1 MNPPV
6 PTPATPA
13 TSAGAPAH
21 AGLEPLRLPLGAATP
36 WLQRA
41 LAPATQVLAG
51 RPVLV
56 LGLGASGLALARWCA
71 LAGAQVTVAD
81 SRPSAPQAATL
92 AAELPD
98 AQLRLGTRFDAT
110 LFASAPW
117 ALVCRSPGI
126 LPSDMAELSA
136 AAQSAGT
143 AIVGELCLFG
153 QAMQALGGAAEVAT
167 AHVARVGQGRGEESE
182 PATDEPRPC
191 PTRATTPAPTNASQ
205 NYRPHVLAITG
216 TNGKTTT
223 TALTA
228 HLLQAAGWDVAV
240 AGNIGPNLLDV
251 LRQRLQAQHL
261 HELPQAWVLE
271 LSSFQLDA
279 VEGFEASVAT
289 VLNLSEDHLDWHGTM
304 AAYGAAKA
312 RIYGQRALM
321 LLNRDDA
328 TVMSWCPVPA
338 HAASAS
344 PAPASRRR
352 TPAPPLRPYQSFG
365 TDAPQRPGD
374 WGLQS
379 VNGLTW
385 LVRALA
391 DDENAIA
398 PRRRTSAQ
406 TKADA
411 TAQAAPR
418 LQLLMPA
425 DALRIRGRHNASNA
439 LAALALASA
448 AGAELAPLLHGLR
461 DYRGEPHRVEPVGIV
476 AEVEYIDD
484 SKGTNVGATLAALNG
499 LGVERKLVLILG
511 GDGKGQH
518 FAPLAAAVARYARA
532 VALIGRD
539 AATIEAELADCGV
552 PLQRCASLPEAVRWC
567 AAQARPGDA
576 VLLSPAC
583 ASLDMFRDY
592 AHRAQ
597 VFVATVRELQQE
609 EGTPA

>member
-1 MNPPV
+1 MCI
-6 PTPATPA
+6 
-13 TSAGAPAH
+13 
-21 AGLEPLRLPLGAATP
+21 RD
-36 WLQRA
+36 R
-41 LAPATQVLAG
+41 
-51 RPVLV
+51 
-56 LGLGASGLALARWCA
+56 
-71 LAGAQVTVAD
+71 
-81 SRPSAPQAATL
+81 
-92 AAELPD
+92 
-98 AQLRLGTRFDAT
+98 
-110 LFASAPW
+110 
-117 ALVCRSPGI
+117 
-126 LPSDMAELSA
+126 
-136 AAQSAGT
+136 
-143 AIVGELCLFG
+143 
-153 QAMQALGGAAEVAT
+153 
-167 AHVARVGQGRGEESE
+167 SE

-261 HELPQAWVLE
+261 HELPRAWVLE

-279 VEGFEASVAT
+279 VEGFEASAAT

-328 TVMSWCPVPA
+328 TVMSWCPAPA
-338 HAASAS
+338 HAATAS
-344 PAPASRRR
+344 TVPASAGRR
-352 TPAPPLRPYQSFG
+352 TPAPPPRPYQTFG

-406 TKADA
+406 AKADA

-609 EGTPA
+609 GGTPA